1 MEPSISRARCM
12 LECASLI
19 CAAVGCGSAN
29 MVYSTPA
36 PSSASAAPVL
46 PFNMFRTEW
55 HSGKDFSE
63 FIVVEEMR
71 EVAEMLEG
79 VNGGNGNALLLF
91 FDGDASAA
99 ELSSLS
105 SSAASFEVEDQ
116 NDRVTLLWLAGL
128 DENEV
133 LPAVSFK

>member
-1 MEPSISRARCM
+1 M

-19 CAAVGCGSAN
+19 CAAVGCGSAR
-29 MVYSTPA
+29 MVHSLLPLSTPA
-36 PSSASAAPVL
+36 PSSASAAPVV
-46 PFNMFRTEW
+46 PFNRFRTEW

-79 VNGGNGNALLLF
+79 VNGGNGNALLLLL
-91 FDGDASAA
+91 FDGDASSAA
-99 ELSSLS
+99 ELPS
-105 SSAASFEVEDQ
+105 SSTAASFEVEDQ